1 MLGIFVNVV
10 LPVFIVAGLG
20 FAIERRYRIPVVPIN
35 QIVLYLL
42 MPCFIFTSL
51 LAFPLRSEE
60 PLRVGAFIVLLTV
73 VMLVVAAAIAVVLR
87 LDRRTTSAVMLTA
100 AFPNLGNYGLSV
112 VLLAYAQEGVRFGTI
127 LLAFQMVFS
136 LTLAVFIASSG
147 HASPRDS
154 LVQVARQPVLYAVAA
169 ALFFGLT
176 DTPVPGFANAA
187 VSLAGQAAIPMM
199 LLVLGM
205 QISGSGRVEEPRL
218 TAVAVATRLVLGT
231 LVGVLLADALGI
243 TGVARNVMIVG
254 AAMPTAVFTTLTAT
268 RYGTRPRFV
277 SDVVVASTLASIVTV
292 TAVLASLS
300 GEFRPR

>member
-112 VLLAYAQEGVRFGTI
+112 VLLAYGQEGVRFGTI

-292 TAVLASLS
+292 TAVLAVLS
-300 GEFRPR
+300 GDLGLP